1 MRIDPTSYATR
12 DGDIFSRSDRWGMV
26 MIYKCFAVIGM
37 LMLLPATVYAGPA
50 PKELYG
56 KSISVA
62 WSQTSIQRLEAD
74 QRTRSIGRAVQV
86 HIYISTAGR
95 PFVRTVQGGAPS
107 GYNPYR
113 EGVPVGR
120 LGGSGETREITP
132 GDSASNDRV
141 NFEGHSVVLYTQ
153 FQSGARRIAIDVD
166 TAGTNC
172 KATVVHGR
180 ERGQN
185 IVRTTGVGRAEVTST
200 EVGAVSCSI
209 KEGNVFGQ

>member
-1 MRIDPTSYATR
+1 MNSK
-12 DGDIFSRSDRWGMV
+12 S
-26 MIYKCFAVIGM
+26 FAVMGV
-37 LMLLPATVYAGPA
+37 LTLLLAVAYAGSA

-107 GYNPYR
+107 G
-113 EGVPVGR
+113 VPVGR
-120 LGGSGETREITP
+120 SGGSGETREITP

-166 TAGTNC
+166 AAGTNC

-185 IVRTTGVGRAEVTST
+185 IVRTTGVGRAEVIST
-200 EVGAVSCSI
+200 EVAAVSCSI
-209 KEGNVFGQ
+209 REGNVFGQ